1 MSETKRV
8 ALTTLST
15 TKCDKKSGKNFGKT
29 VRLNISLI
37 EPNEDSCSVFNYST
51 LLNAA
56 EVSYNR
62 K

>member
-1 MSETKRV
+1 MSEPKRV
-8 ALTTLST
+8 ALTTLNT
-15 TKCDKKSGKNFGKT
+15 NKCDKKSSKNFGKT
-29 VRLNISLI
+29 VRLSISI
-37 EPNEDSCSVFNYST
+37 TEPNEDSCSVFDYTT